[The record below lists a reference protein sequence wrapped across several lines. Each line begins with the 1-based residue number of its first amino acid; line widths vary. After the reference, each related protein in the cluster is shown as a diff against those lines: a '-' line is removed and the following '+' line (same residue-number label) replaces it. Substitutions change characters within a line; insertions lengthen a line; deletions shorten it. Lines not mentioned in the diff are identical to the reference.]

1 MSSKLKKSLFLI
13 LAALLLVSVSPLQRS
28 MNRDRKKLGITR
40 IEPLENAPPVLAF
53 TTVALGGFRGLISN
67 ALWIRANDLQE
78 DDKFF
83 EMAQLADWITKLE
96 PHFVQVWLVQA
107 WNMAYNISVKF
118 KDWPDRWRWVSRG
131 VELLRDEGLKYNP
144 NETLIYR
151 ELAWFFQH
159 KMGANLDDASVYY
172 KQQWANEMAAVF
184 AKQKPNLDE
193 LINPQTEDQTNRARL
208 LIEKYKM
215 DPRFMKQVDAQY
227 GPLEWRLPES
237 HAIYWAAKGLEVAK
251 ENPAKTKTDDL
262 ITLRRVIYQSMQLSF
277 QRGRLI
283 ANPFLK
289 IFDFGP
295 NLDIIPK
302 VSAAYEQAAEEDAPN
317 RDHILKAHRNF
328 VKDAVYFLYEHN
340 RMKEAAYWFRY
351 LGEKYPDKPILDGK
365 PDSLP
370 KNMTLDD
377 YAVSRIAEDVSELG
391 KDRCQA
397 AVEGLIQSSYMNLA
411 VGEDDRATGLMLLAN
426 KVRTS
431 FMSRIP
437 KEREEVLGLPPMEEL
452 TRKVRDRLLDPA
464 NDLQF
469 EARAVLRT
477 KLRLPPETPRSSSG
491 TNTSP
496 EIPLSRQGTN
506 TLPATPSRHGTNA
519 SPVGA
524 SNP

>member
-1 MSSKLKKSLFLI
+1 VSSKLKKSLLLA
-13 LAALLLVSVSPLQRS
+13 LAALLLVSVAPIQRAL
-28 MNRDRKKLGITR
+28 NQDRKALGITR

-78 DDKFF
+78 EDKFF

-131 VELLRDEGLKYNP
+131 IELLRDDGLRYNP

-172 KQQWANEMAAVF
+172 KQQWANEMAVVF

-193 LINPQTEDQTNRARL
+193 LINPQTADQTNRARL
-208 LIEKYKM
+208 LTQKYKM
-215 DPRFMKQVDAQY
+215 DPVFMKEVDKAY

-237 HAIYWAAKGLEVAK
+237 HAVYWAAKGLEVARK
-251 ENPAKTKTDDL
+251 NPAKIKTDDL

-289 IFDFGP
+289 VFDFGP

-317 RDHILKAHRNF
+317 KDHIQTAHRNF

-340 RMKEAAYWFRY
+340 RLKEAAQWFKY
-351 LGEKYPDKPILDGK
+351 LGDKYPNKPILDNK

-370 KNMTLDD
+370 KNVTLDE
-377 YAVSRIAEDVSELG
+377 YAVSRITEDVNDLG
-391 KDRCQA
+391 KDRAQA
-397 AVEGLIQSSYMNLA
+397 AIEGLIQTSYMNMA
-411 VGEDDRATGLMLLAN
+411 IPEEDDRAAGFMLLAR
-426 KVRTS
+426 KVYDGYMT
-431 FMSRIP
+431 RIP
-437 KEREEVLGLPPMEEL
+437 QERIQVLGLPPFEEL
-452 TRKVRDRLLDPA
+452 SKKVRDRLLDPE
-464 NDLQF
+464 NRLPF
-469 EARAVLRT
+469 EARAILRT
-477 KLRLPPETPRSSSG
+477 KLRLPPEPPPSTSG
-491 TNTSP
+491 TNAPS
-496 EIPLSRQGTN
+496 EASLSNQGTN
-506 TLPATPSRHGTNA
+506 APSPRASTP
-519 SPVGA
+519 
-524 SNP
+524 

>member
-1 MSSKLKKSLFLI
+1 MSSKLKKILLLFL
-13 LAALLLVSVSPLQRS
+13 AACLLVGVSQIQRAL
-28 MNRDRKKLGITR
+28 NRDRKTLGITR

-53 TTVALGGFRGLISN
+53 TTVALGGFRGIISN
-67 ALWIRANDLQE
+67 VLWIRASDLQE

-131 VELLRDEGLKYNP
+131 IELLRDEGLKYNP

-172 KQQWANEMAAVF
+172 KQQWANEMAVVF
-184 AKQKPNLDE
+184 AREKPNLDE
-193 LINPQTEDQTNRARL
+193 LINPQTADQKNRAHL
-208 LIEKYKM
+208 LAEKYKM
-215 DPRFMKQVDAQY
+215 DPRFMKEVDEKY
-227 GPLEWRLPES
+227 GPLEWRLPEA
-237 HAIYWAAKGLEVAK
+237 HAIYWAAKGLEAAK
-251 ENPAKTKTDDL
+251 ENPTKVKSEDL

-289 IFDFGP
+289 VFDFGP

-317 RDHILKAHRNF
+317 RDHIQTAHRNF

-340 RMKEAAYWFRY
+340 RLQEAAQWYKY
-351 LGEKYPDKPILDGK
+351 LGEKFPNKILLDGNTNSY
-365 PDSLP
+365 PR
-370 KNMTLDD
+370 NVTLDE

-391 KDRCQA
+391 KDRAQA
-397 AVEGLIQSSYMNLA
+397 AIEGLIQNSYMNLA
-411 VGEDDRATGLMLLAN
+411 VGEDDRAAGLMLLAQ
-426 KVRTS
+426 KVRES

-437 KEREEVLGLPPMEEL
+437 QQRVEVLGIAPFEQLKKKVLDHVLDSESQHSLPY
-452 TRKVRDRLLDPA
+452 A
-464 NDLQF
+464 
-469 EARAVLRT
+469 ARAVIRT
-477 KLRLPPETPRSSSG
+477 KLGLPAEPPPAPAAGTNAPPE
-491 TNTSP
+491 
-496 EIPLSRQGTN
+496 ILSRQQTN
-506 TLPATPSRHGTNA
+506 S
-519 SPVGA
+519 SPVRA
-524 SNP
+524 SNQ

>member
-1 MSSKLKKSLFLI
+1 MSSKLKKSLLI
-13 LAALLLVSVSPLQRS
+13 ALAALLLVGVSQIQRA
-28 MNRDRKKLGITR
+28 MNRDREKLGITR

-131 VELLRDEGLKYNP
+131 IELLRDEGLKYNP

-159 KMGANLDDASVYY
+159 KLGANLDDASVYY
-172 KQQWANEMAAVF
+172 KQQWANEMAVVF
-184 AKQKPNLDE
+184 GKQKPNLDE
-193 LINPQTEDQTNRARL
+193 LINPQTADQTNRAHL
-208 LIEKYKM
+208 LTEKYKM
-215 DPRFMKQVDAQY
+215 DPKFMKEVDEKY

-237 HAIYWAAKGLEVAK
+237 SAIYWAAKGLEAAK
-251 ENPAKTKTDDL
+251 EHPAKIKPDDL

-289 IFDFGP
+289 VFDFGP

-302 VSAAYEQAAEEDAPN
+302 VSAAYEQAAQEDAPN
-317 RDHILKAHRNF
+317 RDHILTAHRNF
-328 VKDAVYFLYEHN
+328 VKDAVYFLYEYN
-340 RMKEAAYWFRY
+340 RLKEAAQWFKY
-351 LGEKYPDKPILDGK
+351 LGEKYPNKILLDGQTNSF
-365 PDSLP
+365 PRNL
-370 KNMTLDD
+370 TLDD

-391 KDRCQA
+391 KDRAQA
-397 AVEGLIQSSYMNLA
+397 AIEGLIQSSYINMA
-411 VGEDDRATGLMLLAN
+411 VGEDDRAAGLMLLAS
-426 KVRTS
+426 KVRES
-431 FMSRIP
+431 YMSRIP
-437 KEREEVLGLPPMEEL
+437 KERSEVLGIAPFEEL
-452 TRKVRDRLLDPA
+452 KKKVLDRVLDPESRLPYA
-464 NDLQF
+464 
-469 EARAVLRT
+469 ARAVLRT
-477 KLRLPPETPRSSSG
+477 KLRLPAEAPSVSPAGTNAPPETPLSS
-491 TNTSP
+491 
-496 EIPLSRQGTN
+496 Q
-506 TLPATPSRHGTNA
+506 GTNA
-519 SPVGA
+519 SAVRA
-524 SNP
+524 STP